1 MGLLL
6 RLHWYISLLIVPMLA
21 QSTRV
26 VIPFLANTPDA
37 AEIGFEG
44 AECTVADSTMRCEFR
59 QVFLTTTPVAPDTCM
74 VTTNSYE
81 RLFTKQSPTR
91 WVSTEGPA
99 GVCGIEDVAT
109 LTDEGGVR
117 WTMELQKRTTRRS
130 AAPECSAPDQPA
142 EVLSW
147 KNIRRALPCKFIQP
161 GDLRR

>member
-1 MGLLL
+1 MDVIALLVIL
-6 RLHWYISLLIVPMLA
+6 PILA
-21 QSTRV
+21 QSSHV
-26 VIPFLANTPDA
+26 VIPFLANAPGA
-37 AEIGFEG
+37 ADIAFEG
-44 AECTVADSTMRCEFR
+44 ADCTVAGNTMRCEFQ

-74 VTTNSYE
+74 VTTNRYE
-81 RLFTKQSPTR
+81 RTFTKQAASQ

-99 GVCGIEDVAT
+99 GVCAIEDVAT

-117 WTMELQKRTTRRS
+117 WTLELRKRATRKT